1 MAAAR
6 TRTRPCHS
14 QALRIVSPLL
24 SKRTRHVLFGPSR
37 PHQEIWRASRTAP
50 GPIGVYVVSV
60 GYYADGIPG
69 AVAGVVAAVKP
80 PAVDIF
86 LLPSFWRGVGQCR

>member
-69 AVAGVVAAVKP
+69 AVAGWVARVNHPAGLILLVP
-80 PAVDIF
+80 P
-86 LLPSFWRGVGQCR
+86 LCRGLGPPP